1 MSRIGKWPI
10 KILNGVTAEVKDTTV
25 TVKGP
30 KGELTQ
36 EIHPKIS
43 VEIKDDQVF
52 VKRSSEDKE
61 SKSLHGLTR
70 SLIANMVQGVHTGF
84 EKRLEII
91 GVGYK
96 VQTNGKEVNLNLGF
110 SHPITYKVPEGITVE
125 IDKDKKNVLIISG
138 INKQVVGETAAN
150 IRAYRKPEPYK
161 GKGIRYVDEYVARKV
176 GKAVGKA
183 E

>member
-10 KILNGVTAEVKDTTV
+10 KILDGVTVDIKDGLI

-30 KGELTQ
+30 KGELKQ
-36 EIHPKIS
+36 QIHPKIS
-43 VEIKDDQVF
+43 VKVEEDQIV
-52 VKRSSEDKE
+52 VKRNAEDKE
-61 SKSLHGLTR
+61 SKSLHGLMR

-96 VQTNGKEVNLNLGF
+96 VQTNGREANLTLGF
-110 SHPITYKVPEGITVE
+110 SHPVNYKAPEGVTLE
-125 IDKDKKNVLIISG
+125 IDKNKKNVLIISG
-138 INKQVVGETAAN
+138 IDKQMVGETAAN

-161 GKGIRYVDEYVARKV
+161 GKGIKYVDEYVPRKA